1 MRPEHPS
8 SILVSQAR
16 PFLFCSADHFQYTAL
31 KAIGA
36 VERKGSGLRD
46 KLNMCTHLFDR
57 ASPRRPRGSPDDQ
70 TDKGRTPKKDQKK
83 KGPSSPSYEEENEVA
98 KPSFNFFDFREGS
111 DDIFVESPDSLVKKM
126 RQQAKDR
133 MR

>member
-1 MRPEHPS
+1 M
-8 SILVSQAR
+8 
-16 PFLFCSADHFQYTAL
+16 Y
-31 KAIGA
+31 
-36 VERKGSGLRD
+36 
-46 KLNMCTHLFDR
+46 THLFDR
-57 ASPRRPRGSPDDQ
+57 ASPRRPRGSSDDQ
-70 TDKGRTPKKDQKK
+70 TDKGRTPKKDQRK
-83 KGPSSPSYEEENEVA
+83 KGTSPPSYEEENEVA

>member
-1 MRPEHPS
+1 MHLATS
-8 SILVSQAR
+8 QSHLVSYTGDYKLSNRCVR
-16 PFLFCSADHFQYTAL
+16 PQHT
-31 KAIGA
+31 
-36 VERKGSGLRD
+36 
-46 KLNMCTHLFDR
+46 KLNMCTHLFGR
-57 ASPRRPRGSPDDQ
+57 ASPRRPRGSNQSDDQ
-70 TDKGRTPKKDQKK
+70 TDKGQSRTPKKDQRKM
-83 KGPSSPSYEEENEVA
+83 GTSPPSYEEEKEVA